1 MASGEFAPVLLAQAV
16 AGCLHVPPENLSFRR
31 CATGKFNTTWF
42 VSGGREPL
50 VLRVAPPD
58 DPARLLFY
66 EYRMMRQEPGL
77 HRRLRRET
85 SIPVPAIRARKF
97 WDRQDVLPVPEFP
110 RDFLLMEQLPG
121 RPLSETRGLGS
132 AQVDRLMAAVGVCL
146 RQCHA
151 LTGTHYGYAGPHR
164 PMDPQSD
171 WAGAFHVM
179 WHKLLDDIERCG
191 GYERDEA
198 LFLRRLLDR
207 HRAPFERPVPAALL
221 HMDVWEQNILV
232 SGDGRLTGLLD
243 WDRAL
248 YGDPEIEF
256 AVLDYCGISTP
267 AFWEGYGARRE
278 QSPEARVRHTF
289 YFLYEL
295 QKYIFIR
302 RVRGGSAAGADGYR
316 REALR
321 IARSLA

>member
-16 AGCLHVPPENLSFRR
+16 AGRLHVPPENLSFRR

-58 DPARLLFY
+58 DPARVLFY

-85 SIPVPAIRARKF
+85 GVPVPAIRARVRDDPRLK
-97 WDRQDVLPVPEFP
+97 

-121 RPLSETRGLGS
+121 RPFSEARGLGS
-132 AQVDRLMAAVGVCL
+132 AQVDRLMAAVGDCL

-151 LTGTHYGYAGPHR
+151 LTGTHYGYVGPHR
-164 PMDPQSD
+164 PMEPQSD

-207 HRAPFERPVPAALL
+207 HRARFERPVPAALL
-221 HMDVWEQNILV
+221 HMDVWAQNILL
-232 SGDGRLTGLLD
+232 DDAGRLTGLLD

-267 AFWEGYGARRE
+267 AFWEGYRARRDD
-278 QSPEARVRHTF
+278 SSEARVRHAF
-289 YFLYEL
+289 YYLYEL

-302 RVRGGSAAGADGYR
+302 RVRGGSASGADGYR

-321 IARSLA
+321 IARSLGG